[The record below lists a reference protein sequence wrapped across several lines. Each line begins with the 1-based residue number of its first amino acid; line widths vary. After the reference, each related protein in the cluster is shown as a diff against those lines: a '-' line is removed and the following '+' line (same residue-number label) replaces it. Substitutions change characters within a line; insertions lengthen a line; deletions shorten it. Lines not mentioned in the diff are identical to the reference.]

1 MINCLLSILFTLL
14 AGTGAVFAQSE
25 VTPPAFN
32 GAVIRVFMTR
42 MAATVEK
49 IAIEQQIPADSISPV
64 VGIVLQIDKAGNV
77 AEWRYMDNTQEGRDH
92 AEFAPATAATRR
104 AMEKAYD
111 RLGGTWS
118 PATLADGSPVSYT
131 SRMTIRIPV
140 EKIRRAQDADPLLFM
155 GENPDENFHAWA
167 KMRIR
172 YDGRFTEKGV
182 EGVVHV
188 RFYIEPDGRIA
199 IGEVVQSPDERLTK
213 EVLRVIRS
221 LAEQHMTMII
231 VTHEMEF
238 ARDVADRVIFMD
250 GGSIIEEGAPEDFFE
265 HPQTRRA
272 QDFLNSVKAH

>member
-1 MINCLLSILFTLL
+1 MKNSLLSILFVLL

-118 PATLADGSPVSYT
+118 PATLTDGSPVSYT

-172 YDGRFTEKGV
+172 YDGRS
-182 EGVVHV
+182 
-188 RFYIEPDGRIA
+188 R
-199 IGEVVQSPDERLTK
+199 
-213 EVLRVIRS
+213 
-221 LAEQHMTMII
+221 
-231 VTHEMEF
+231 
-238 ARDVADRVIFMD
+238 
-250 GGSIIEEGAPEDFFE
+250 
-265 HPQTRRA
+265 RRA
-272 QDFLNSVKAH
+272 WREWCTCGSTSSRTGASPSARSCSRPTSG

>member
-64 VGIVLQIDKAGNV
+64 VGIALQIDKAGNV

-155 GENPDENFHAWA
+155 EENPDENFHAWA
-167 KMRIR
+167 KMRVR

-182 EGVVHV
+182 KGVVHV
-188 RFYIEPDGRIA
+188 RFYIEPDGA
-199 IGEVVQSPDERLTK
+199 SPSA
-213 EVLRVIRS
+213 RS
-221 LAEQHMTMII
+221 CSRPTS
-231 VTHEMEF
+231 
-238 ARDVADRVIFMD
+238 
-250 GGSIIEEGAPEDFFE
+250 G
-265 HPQTRRA
+265 
-272 QDFLNSVKAH
+272 

>member
-1 MINCLLSILFTLL
+1 MKNRLLSILFVLL

-118 PATLADGSPVSYT
+118 PATLTDGSPVSYT

-155 GENPDENFHAWA
+155 G
-167 KMRIR
+167 KIRTRISTR
-172 YDGRFTEKGV
+172 GPKCASATTGV
-182 EGVVHV
+182 S
-188 RFYIEPDGRIA
+188 R
-199 IGEVVQSPDERLTK
+199 
-213 EVLRVIRS
+213 
-221 LAEQHMTMII
+221 
-231 VTHEMEF
+231 
-238 ARDVADRVIFMD
+238 
-250 GGSIIEEGAPEDFFE
+250 
-265 HPQTRRA
+265 RRA
-272 QDFLNSVKAH
+272 WREWCTCGSTSSRTGASPSARSCSRPTSG